1 MGPSHALIHNI
12 VRVFD
17 ALLVDVRMACGVLR
31 LPITQHV
38 LIREVVH
45 GLCLLVVSTSLIRLL
60 LFLLCSEILQSYL
73 IVFIVLE
80 SLGILSLS
88 LLLEVFNAVSVL
100 LNLLDEVTK
109 FRGLEEP
116 HVLALTH
123 IGLVLLILIVQALAS
138 GR

>member
-1 MGPSHALIHNI
+1 MGPSRALVHNI
-12 VRVFD
+12 VGVFD
-17 ALLVDVRMACGVLR
+17 ALLVDVRMARGVLR